1 MRCSLKSVLANWP
14 RVTDVNSELVT
25 ELIGLGLER
34 HEARWLVE
42 EFVPGADLDAVPAL
56 RLAAQRRL
64 NGEPLQYIIG
74 HWPFRSLDLDVDT
87 RVLIPRP
94 ETEELVDYALQELAR
109 VGAVAP
115 VILDLGCGSGAI
127 GLSLLFELRERGIA
141 ATLVCVDESLDALS
155 VAKRNAIKH
164 QLHAVSFV
172 ESSWFNNVDRSLRG
186 HIDLIVSNPPYVGEV
201 EFEALDAVLRH
212 EPLGALVAPSAQ
224 GVEGFSDLEE
234 IIAEAPEW
242 LSSTGVLICE
252 HGNMHREV
260 ALKNAYDAGFSDV
273 FDFDDLAGHPRI
285 LVARRS

>member
-1 MRCSLKSVLANWP
+1 
-14 RVTDVNSELVT
+14 VT
-25 ELIGLGLER
+25 ELVGLGLER

-56 RLAAQRRL
+56 HLAAQRRL

-74 HWPFRSLDLDVDT
+74 HWPFRSLDLDVDS

-127 GLSLLFELRERGIA
+127 GLSLVFELRERGIA

-164 QLHAVSFV
+164 QLVAVSFV
-172 ESSWFNNVDRSLRG
+172 ESSWFNNVDHSLRG

-224 GVEGFSDLEE
+224 GIEGFSDLEE

>member
-42 EFVPGADLDAVPAL
+42 EFVPGADLDAVPSL

-94 ETEELVDYALQELAR
+94 ETEELVGYALQELAR

-186 HIDLIVSNPPYVGEV
+186 HIDLIVSNPPYVGEA

-260 ALKNAYDAGFSDV
+260 VLQNAYDAGFSDV

>member
-1 MRCSLKSVLANWP
+1 
-14 RVTDVNSELVT
+14 VT
-25 ELIGLGLER
+25 ELIGLGLQR

-109 VGAVAP
+109 VGAIAP

-141 ATLVCVDESLDALS
+141 ATLVCVDESQDALS

-212 EPLGALVAPSAQ
+212 EPFGALVAPSAQ

-242 LSSTGVLICE
+242 LSATGVLICE

-260 ALKNAYDAGFSDV
+260 ALQNAYDAGFSDA
-273 FDFDDLAGHPRI
+273 FDYDDLAGHPRI